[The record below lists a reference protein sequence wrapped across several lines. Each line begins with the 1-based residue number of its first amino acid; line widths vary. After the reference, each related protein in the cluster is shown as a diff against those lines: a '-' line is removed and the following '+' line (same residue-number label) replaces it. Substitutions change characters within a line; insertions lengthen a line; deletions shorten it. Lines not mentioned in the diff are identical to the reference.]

1 MKRGYA
7 MLRRTKIIATL
18 GPATDDE
25 NTIEQLIWAGIDLV
39 RINFSHGNLSDQ
51 QNRIDTVRSCATA
64 CGRQIGILA
73 DLQGPKIRIAKFNN
87 GPVNLEPGARFVLD
101 ASLEVSAGTQKTVGV
116 DYKELVQDVVP
127 GDILLVDD
135 GRIELEVIRIDG
147 TRIIS
152 SVKTGG
158 ELSDNKGINRKGGG
172 LSAGALTVKDH
183 EDLKA
188 AAAMRVDYIAI
199 SFVRHASDINEAR
212 RLLKEVNSTAGIIAK
227 IERTEAVDSI
237 DEIIRKS
244 DGVMI
249 ARGDLGVE
257 IGDAEVPAIQKR
269 IIQRARSL
277 DKPVITATQMMES
290 MIQSPVPTRAE
301 VSDVAN
307 AVLEGT
313 DAVMLSGETAV
324 GKHPEKVVIA
334 VERVCLAAERQP
346 STRISTH
353 RVDCRFKRVDEAIS
367 MSAMYAANHLDI
379 RAIVALTESGSTP
392 LWMSR
397 IRTAIPIFGLS
408 RHATSLGKMTL
419 YRNVYPIF
427 FDVTRYP
434 RDEIKRQAIRILERS
449 GMLKTGDMAIITKGD
464 QDGVYGVTNA
474 MKIVQVGQVV

>member
-1 MKRGYA
+1 M
-7 MLRRTKIIATL
+7 RRTKIIATL
-18 GPATDDE
+18 GPSTDDE
-25 NTIEQLIWAGIDLV
+25 NAIDKLIWAGIDLV
-39 RINFSHGNLSDQ
+39 RINFSHGNLADH
-51 QNRIDTVRSCATA
+51 QNRINTVRTCAVA

-73 DLQGPKIRIAKFNN
+73 DLQGPKIRIAKFGN
-87 GPVNLEPGARFVLD
+87 GPINLEPGAGFVLD
-101 ASLEVSAGTQKTVGV
+101 TSLAVSAGTQKTVGV

-135 GRIELEVIRIDG
+135 GRIELEVVRIDG
-147 TRIIS
+147 TRIIC

-172 LSAGALTVKDH
+172 LSAGALTAKDR

-188 AAAMRVDYIAI
+188 AAAMQVDYIAI
-199 SFVRHASDINEAR
+199 SFVRHAPDINEAR
-212 RLLKEVNSTAGIIAK
+212 RLLNDVNSTAGIIAK
-227 IERTEAVDSI
+227 IERTEAVEAI
-237 DEIIRKS
+237 DEIIRES

-269 IIQRARSL
+269 IIQRSRAL

-427 FDVTRYP
+427 FDVTLYA
-434 RDEIKRQAIRILERS
+434 RDEIKRQAIHVLEGR
-449 GMLKTGDMAIITKGD
+449 GMLNSGDMAIITKGD

-474 MKIVQVGQVV
+474 MKIVEVGQVV

>member
-1 MKRGYA
+1 

-18 GPATDDE
+18 GPSTDDD
-25 NTIEQLIWAGIDLV
+25 TAIEKLLWAGIDLV
-39 RINFSHGNLSDQ
+39 RINFSHGNLDDHQ
-51 QNRIDTVRSCATA
+51 KRINSVRTCAA
-64 CGRQIGILA
+64 ASGRQIGILA

-87 GPVNLEPGARFVLD
+87 GPIYLEAGAGFVLD
-101 ASLEVSAGTQKTVGV
+101 TSLEVAGTQKTVGV
-116 DYKELVQDVVP
+116 DYKQLIQDVAC
-127 GDILLVDD
+127 GDILLLDD
-135 GRIELEVIRIDG
+135 GRVELEVVRIDG
-147 TRIIS
+147 ARIICT
-152 SVKTGG
+152 VKTGG
-158 ELSDNKGINRKGGG
+158 KLSDHKGINRKDGG
-172 LSAGALTVKDH
+172 LSAGALTDKDRT
-183 EDLKA
+183 DLKA
-188 AAAMRVDYIAI
+188 AAAMNVDYIAI
-199 SFVRHASDINEAR
+199 SFVRHAADILEAR
-212 RLLKEVNSTAGIIAK
+212 RLLNAVSSTAGIIAK
-227 IERTEAVDSI
+227 IERADAVDAI
-237 DEIIRKS
+237 DEIIRES

-269 IIQRARSL
+269 IIQRSRSL

-307 AVLEGT
+307 AVLDGT

-346 STRISTH
+346 STRISGH

-408 RHATSLGKMTL
+408 RHATGLGKMTL

-449 GMLKTGDMAIITKGD
+449 GMLNSGDMAIITKGD

-474 MKIVQVGQVV
+474 MKIVEVGQVV